1 MLKNSSEIP
10 LLQLD
15 RNGSDETKENLFGN
29 MLFKGNVLERTQ
41 LLTMYK
47 LQSYTKGKKQKAQL
61 SRSAIIKK

>member
-29 MLFKGNVLERTQ
+29 MLFKGNVLECTQ

-47 LQSYTKGKKQKAQL
+47 L
-61 SRSAIIKK
+61 